1 MLYFVCFLPLKLEPN
16 VPLRGWEEGACPT
29 DADETPADRK
39 QGDVHCWCVCVFACV
54 HECVCQCV
62 NGQLVNTFL
71 GTKLFQPVLWGNVQM
86 LCGLAKKSKKKKK
99 RADVSVL
106 TREWKNC
113 PYPCVIVVP
122 FKHVWSNRGD
132 PHKHQLTGRAARSLS
147 VTCVTV
153 KISGVG
159 SAADADSWIVSG
171 KNKNAKA
178 TKKHCS
184 QNENRLNLQES
195 QLELNCESGIT
206 LYIKK
211 KKTISLYLL
220 SLFSPSVLI
229 YDLVWEIRFVAGVL
243 FFQFL

>member
-1 MLYFVCFLPLKLEPN
+1 MYKC
-16 VPLRGWEEGACPT
+16 
-29 DADETPADRK
+29 
-39 QGDVHCWCVCVFACV
+39 CVDW
-54 HECVCQCV
+54 QRS
-62 NGQLVNTFL
+62 Q
-71 GTKLFQPVLWGNVQM
+71 
-86 LCGLAKKSKKKKK
+86 KKTKK

-153 KISGVG
+153 KISRVG

-211 KKTISLYLL
+211 KKKENDLALSPLVVFSLCFNLWSGL
-220 SLFSPSVLI
+220 RNQICCRCFIFSVPVNCLAKNKTDRKKTLKGLCICLI
-229 YDLVWEIRFVAGVL
+229 HLEFY
-243 FFQFL
+243 FLMT